1 MPELTA
7 ADYQVARWVIERGLG
22 TLYLVAFVV
31 AARQFPAL
39 AGENGLEPAQR
50 LLRATTFWQ
59 TPSLFHLRYSD
70 RLVRI
75 ASWSGVVLAG
85 AIVIGLPQAAPLPI
99 TMLTWFALWV
109 LYQSIVNI
117 GGSFYSFGWE
127 TLLLEAGFLAI
138 FLGNAEVAPPFL
150 VILAL
155 RWLAFRVELGA
166 GLIKLRG
173 DPCWRDLTCMDYH
186 HETQPMPNPLSWYF
200 HRLPRPLHRLETL
213 GNFVAQL
220 ALPFLLFTPQ
230 PFASIGALLMI
241 GTQLYLVVSGNYAW
255 LNWVT
260 IVVIFAGVSDPVLAF
275 LAVPAPATLPPP
287 PAWFSIAVIAL
298 AVLVVILSYR
308 PARNL
313 MSRHQAMNASYD
325 PFRLVNTYGAFGSVT
340 RTRYEVVVEG
350 TDAVSPDD
358 DAEWREYEFIGKPGD
373 PCRRPPQ
380 AAPYHLRL
388 DWLMWFLPIS
398 PLYGEGWFAPFLMRL
413 LEGDAPTLRLLRR
426 NPFPDAPPAYV
437 RARLFEYR
445 FTTWRERR
453 ATGAWWHREPLGE
466 FVPPLRLPA
475 GRGSRGGAGA
485 CVRG

>member
-1 MPELTA
+1 ME
-7 ADYQVARWVIERGLG
+7 DVFGSGYQVARFVIERGLG
-22 TLYLVAFVV
+22 ALYLVGFVV
-31 AARQFPAL
+31 AARQLPAL
-39 AGENGLEPAQR
+39 AGERGLEPAPR
-50 LLRATTFWQ
+50 LLGATTFWQ
-59 TPSLFHLRYSD
+59 TPSLFHLGYSD
-70 RLVRI
+70 RLLRVI
-75 ASWSGVVLAG
+75 AWSGAGLAA
-85 AIVIGLPQAAPLPI
+85 AIVIGLPQLAPLPI

-138 FLGNAEVAPPFL
+138 FLGNAQVAPPFL
-150 VILAL
+150 VILAF
-155 RWLAFRVELGA
+155 RWLAFRVEFGA

-230 PFASIGALLMI
+230 PFASIGAFLMI

-260 IVVIFAGVSDPVLAF
+260 IVILFAGVADPVLGF
-275 LAVPAPATLPPP
+275 LGVPLPSPLPAA
-287 PAWFSIAVIAL
+287 PAWFSVAVIGL
-298 AVLVVILSYR
+298 AVVMVILSYR
-308 PARNL
+308 PVRNL
-313 MSRHQAMNASYD
+313 LSPHQAMNASYD

-350 TDAVSPDD
+350 TAAATPGNE
-358 DAEWREYEFIGKPGD
+358 AEWREYEFLGKPGD
-373 PCRRPPQ
+373 PHRRSPQ
-380 AAPYHLRL
+380 VAPYHLRL

-398 PLYGEGWFAPFLMRL
+398 PLYGERWFLPFLTRL
-413 LEGDAPTLRLLRR
+413 LEGDAPTLALLRS
-426 NPFPDAPPAYV
+426 NPFEDVPPTYV

-453 ATGAWWHREPLGE
+453 ATGAWWHRQPVGE

-475 GRGSRGGAGA
+475 GRGSRGGAAPGE
-485 CVRG
+485 RR